1 MNNRKELALYVI
13 NLKIANSIKN
23 NQEKDFNKFKENMQ
37 ILYDEKNE
45 IYKNN
50 EQVIE
55 KVLTVYLEEV
65 KNK

>member
-1 MNNRKELALYVI
+1 MNNRKELALYII

-45 IYKNN
+45 IYNNN
-50 EQVIE
+50 EQIIE